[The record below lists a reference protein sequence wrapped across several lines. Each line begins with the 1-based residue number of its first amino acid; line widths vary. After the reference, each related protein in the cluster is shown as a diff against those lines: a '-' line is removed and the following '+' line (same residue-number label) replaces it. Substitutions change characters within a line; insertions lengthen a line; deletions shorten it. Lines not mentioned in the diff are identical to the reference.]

1 MSKGLVQYRE
11 LDVRELVRRTEEEAK
26 NLGENPIQ
34 IYLEQCLGDRQSHQ
48 KQLQQ
53 DGQLRKPVQVEGS
66 RVPSQ

>member
-1 MSKGLVQYRE
+1 MSKGLVQYRK

-26 NLGENPIQ
+26 NLGEDPIQ
-34 IYLEQCLGDRQSHQ
+34 IYLEQCLGDRRSHQ

-53 DGQLRKPVQVEGS
+53 DGQLRKPVEGS